1 MWYNVFMSLEELKNK
16 ILEVTKNY
24 PVKKITLFGS
34 RARGDN
40 KPDSDVDLLFEFFEP
55 YVSLIMLSGLKI
67 DLQEKLNLNVDV
79 IHSPIPKDSLLEIDK
94 EIVLYAA

>member
-1 MWYNVFMSLEELKNK
+1 MSIEELKNVV
-16 ILEVTKNY
+16 LEVIKNY
-24 PVKKITLFGS
+24 PVKRVALFGS

-40 KPDSDVDLLFEFFEP
+40 RPDSDVDLLFEFNEP

-79 IHSPIPKDSLLEIDK
+79 IHAPIPKDSLLEIDK
-94 EIVLYAA
+94 EVELYAA